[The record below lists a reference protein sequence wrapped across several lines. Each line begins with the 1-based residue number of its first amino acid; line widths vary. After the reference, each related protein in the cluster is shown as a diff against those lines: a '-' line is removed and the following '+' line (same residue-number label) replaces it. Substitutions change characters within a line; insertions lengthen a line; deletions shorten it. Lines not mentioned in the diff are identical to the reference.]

1 MAHKHA
7 PAVAEMRGQFF
18 DQVHG
23 AVLAAGMFGVDIA
36 LGRPPKEEIPVVV
49 AAPTDPTDID
59 TDGIRVPVDDRTEVW
74 SVLPGAA
81 GATDQPSRGHS
92 A

>member
-1 MAHKHA
+1 MLF
-7 PAVAEMRGQFF
+7 RS
-18 DQVHG
+18 
-23 AVLAAGMFGVDIA
+23 
-36 LGRPPKEEIPVVV
+36 VVV

>member
-1 MAHKHA
+1 
-7 PAVAEMRGQFF
+7 
-18 DQVHG
+18 
-23 AVLAAGMFGVDIA
+23 MFGVDIA